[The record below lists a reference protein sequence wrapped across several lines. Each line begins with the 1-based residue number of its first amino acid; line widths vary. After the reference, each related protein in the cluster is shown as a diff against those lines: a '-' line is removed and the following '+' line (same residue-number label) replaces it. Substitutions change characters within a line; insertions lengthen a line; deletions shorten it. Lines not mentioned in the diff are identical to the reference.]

1 MAKEN
6 LDKRGVVRLSGIFGT
21 RASLYSDIGLVL
33 EIVTTLLFT
42 IGYFY
47 EKRKG
52 KHCIIMGAAV
62 TTNVIFVISYMVS
75 RLLREEVPSPPS
87 QFATLYQ
94 GVVIPHGILSVL
106 VLVLAIS
113 QAFLAYQWRKKKNDI
128 VALGK
133 RRPTHRKLGLITLI
147 LWYISFLS
155 GITVYA
161 ILYVL

>member
-1 MAKEN
+1 MWQGLA
-6 LDKRGVVRLSGIFGT
+6 GIFGT
-21 RASLYSDIGLVL
+21 RASLYSDVGLVL

-47 EKRKG
+47 EKRRG

-62 TTNVIFVISYMVS
+62 TTNIVFVISYMVS
-75 RLLREEVPSPPS
+75 RLLREEVPSPPA
-87 QFATLYQ
+87 QFAALYRS
-94 GVVIPHGILSVL
+94 VVILHGILSVL
-106 VLVLAIS
+106 VLILAIS

-133 RRPTHRKLGLITLI
+133 RRPTHRKLGLTTLI

-155 GITVYA
+155 GIIIYA

>member
-1 MAKEN
+1 
-6 LDKRGVVRLSGIFGT
+6 LTGIFGT
-21 RASLYSDIGLVL
+21 KASFYSDVSLVL
-33 EIVTTLLFT
+33 EIVITLLFT

-47 EKRKG
+47 EKRRG

-62 TTNVIFVISYMVS
+62 TTNIIFVISYMVS
-75 RLLREEVPSPPS
+75 RLLAEEVPSPPE
-87 QFATLYQ
+87 QFATLYRS
-94 GVVIPHGILSVL
+94 VVIPHGILSVL
-106 VLVLAIS
+106 VLFLAIS

-133 RRPTHRKLGLITLI
+133 RRSTHRKLGLTILV

-155 GITVYA
+155 GITVYT

>member
-1 MAKEN
+1 MT
-6 LDKRGVVRLSGIFGT
+6 GIFGT

-47 EKRKG
+47 EKRRG

-87 QFATLYQ
+87 QFATLYRS
-94 GVVIPHGILSVL
+94 VVIPHGILSVL
-106 VLVLAIS
+106 VLILAIS

-128 VALGK
+128 TALGK
-133 RRPTHRKLGLITLI
+133 RRPTHRKLGLITLV

-155 GITVYA
+155 GIIVYA

>member
-1 MAKEN
+1 VWWKD
-6 LDKRGVVRLSGIFGT
+6 LTGIFGT
-21 RASLYSDIGLVL
+21 RASLYSDVSLVL
-33 EIVTTLLFT
+33 EIVTTLFFT

-47 EKRKG
+47 ERRRG

-62 TTNVIFVISYMVS
+62 TTNIIFVISYMVS

-87 QFATLYQ
+87 QFATLYRS
-94 GVVIPHGILSVL
+94 VVIPHGILSVL
-106 VLVLAIS
+106 VLILAIS
-113 QAFLAYQWRKKKNDI
+113 QAFLAYQWRKKKDDT

-133 RRPTHRKLGLITLI
+133 RRPTHRKLGLTTLI

-155 GITVYA
+155 GIVVYA